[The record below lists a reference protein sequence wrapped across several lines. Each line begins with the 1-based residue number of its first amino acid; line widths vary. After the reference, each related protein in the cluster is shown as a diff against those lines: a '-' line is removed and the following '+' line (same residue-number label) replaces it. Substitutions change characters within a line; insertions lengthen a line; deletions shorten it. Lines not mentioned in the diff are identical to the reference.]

1 MAARDRCRA
10 EEPPKPKRDDRAKP
24 GDKEKVGA
32 PPAGTYQVTVLRNIA
47 YRDDKDAD
55 PIRHRLD
62 LYLPKGQTDFPV
74 LFFVHGGG
82 WHGGN
87 KELYGPFSELLAR
100 IGIGAVIINY
110 RLSPQARFPAHIED
124 VARAFAWA
132 HANIARYGGR
142 TDQIIVGGHSAG
154 GHLIS
159 LLVTD
164 ERYLKAE
171 KLSVKDVH
179 GVVSVSGVYSLND
192 IYGMYG
198 SIFGRDRSD
207 RRDASPLSHVH
218 DHEPPFL
225 ILYADKDLPTIEK
238 VSEHFYEELKKAKCE
253 ARIQKISDRTHL
265 SLMLLASDDNDPAA
279 QAIFDFIEHYTNWKR
294 PALPASKE
302 TRKP

>member
-1 MAARDRCRA
+1 M
-10 EEPPKPKRDDRAKP
+10 PKREDRGKSSDKQKP
-24 GDKEKVGA
+24 DL
-32 PPAGTYQVTVLRNIA
+32 PPAGRYDVTVLRNIA

-62 LYLPKGQTDFPV
+62 LYLPKGQIDFPV
-74 LFFVHGGG
+74 LVFAHGGG

-87 KELYGPFSELLAR
+87 KELYGPFAELVAR
-100 IGIGAVIINY
+100 NGIGAVTINY
-110 RLSPQARFPAHIED
+110 RLSPQARFPAHVED
-124 VARAFAWA
+124 VARAFAWTY
-132 HANIARYGGR
+132 ANIAHYGGR

-159 LLVTD
+159 LLATD
-164 ERYLKAE
+164 ERYLQAE
-171 KLSVKDVH
+171 KLTAKDIR

-207 RRDASPLSHVH
+207 RRDASPMSHVH

-225 ILYADKDLPTIEK
+225 ILYAVKDLPTIEK
-238 VSEHFYEELKKAKCE
+238 VSEHFYEELKNAKCDV
-253 ARIQKISDRTHL
+253 RIQKISDRTHL
-265 SLMLLASDDNDPAA
+265 SLMLLASDENDPAA

-294 PALPASKE
+294 PALPAAKE